1 MITETQKPKLFQY
14 AVIWHP
20 SEKQIKDEGKKSEVL
35 VQPTT
40 ELLKDAAAA
49 AMKAAMSIPATHKD
63 QLDQIEI
70 AVRPF

>member
-1 MITETQKPKLFQY
+1 MAKKKLYEY

-20 SEKQIKDEGKKSEVL
+20 NEAQEKEGKSSKVL
-35 VQPTT
+35 VDPSTVL
-40 ELLKDAAAA
+40 EVDVKVVGL
-49 AMKAAMSIPATHKD
+49 KAAMAIPDEYKD